1 LCYIVF
7 QLFSHKNLY
16 DDRHTDVQQS
26 VPYPSDVAKRLH
38 GLNIPERKILAPP
51 ASSWPPPTDGMMD
64 PDQRDARSLEAG
76 LEEGEIEEP
85 KMGLRRAIILL
96 VVVTG
101 LSMAH
106 FLDCPEV

>member
-1 LCYIVF
+1 
-7 QLFSHKNLY
+7 
-16 DDRHTDVQQS
+16 
-26 VPYPSDVAKRLH
+26 
-38 GLNIPERKILAPP
+38 
-51 ASSWPPPTDGMMD
+51 MD